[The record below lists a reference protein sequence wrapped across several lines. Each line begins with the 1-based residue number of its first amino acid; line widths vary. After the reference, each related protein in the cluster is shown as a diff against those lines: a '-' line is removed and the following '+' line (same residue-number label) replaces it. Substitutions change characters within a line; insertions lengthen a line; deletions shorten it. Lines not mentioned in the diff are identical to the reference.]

1 MPVDA
6 GGAGGAVAMYMA
18 MMPDGG
24 PVMRYQAVMPPEAG
38 VAQPDYMAVMPV
50 EPPRDAGG
58 GVVALYAAPVPT
70 KN

>member
-6 GGAGGAVAMYMA
+6 GGTGGAVAMYMA
-18 MMPDGG
+18 AMPDGG

-38 VAQPDYMAVMPV
+38 VAEPDYMAVMPV
-50 EPPRDAGG
+50 EPPRGNTG
-58 GVVALYAAPVPT
+58 RVVALYAAPVPI